1 MRNRLTERD
10 LSRIV
15 KRVINEQDESSPL
28 RCKQSI
34 LDYVKN
40 NLFSEKSTTTSKI
53 KLENNSSARI
63 PTGLLNALFLTL
75 DSQPTCWCK
84 ASDII

>member
-15 KRVINEQDESSPL
+15 KRVINEQGESSPS
-28 RCKQSI
+28 RCKQSM

-40 NLFSEKSTTTSKI
+40 NLFSEKSTATSKI
-53 KLENNSSARI
+53 KLENNSSAGI
-63 PTGLLNALFLTL
+63 PTGSFNALFLTL

-84 ASDII
+84 ASDIM